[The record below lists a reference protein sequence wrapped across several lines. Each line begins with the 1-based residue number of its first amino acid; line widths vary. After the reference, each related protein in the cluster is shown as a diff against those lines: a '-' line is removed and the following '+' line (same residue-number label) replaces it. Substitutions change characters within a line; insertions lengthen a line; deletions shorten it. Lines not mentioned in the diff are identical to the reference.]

1 MELKLSQRRLQEL
14 RYSLHLL
21 RKSPLTVV
29 GIVLVIVVV
38 TIALL
43 APLIAPYGPEQR
55 IWTDKIAPPTPSHFF
70 GTDDTGGDIFSRVL
84 YGYRLDIAI
93 SSGVVVV
100 AVIFGSVLGSI
111 AGFLGGRID
120 EGLMRVTDIFL
131 SIPSLI
137 LAMSI
142 AVVLGRSVFNLELA
156 LTVTWWPAYARL
168 IRGQVI
174 VEKQKLYVDA
184 VRAYGIG
191 SSRILFKHILP
202 NSIYPILVKTTLDLG
217 AAILTTAAL
226 SFLGFGV
233 EPGAA
238 ELGRMVAD
246 GRQFVFSAPW
256 IVSAPGLAIFVLC
269 LGFNLMGDGLRDILD
284 PRLRR

>member
-1 MELKLSQRRLQEL
+1 M
-14 RYSLHLL
+14 
-21 RKSPLTVV
+21 
-29 GIVLVIVVV
+29 VIVVV

-55 IWTDKIAPPTPSHFF
+55 IWTDKIAPPSPSHFF
-70 GTDDTGGDIFSRVL
+70 GTDDIGGDIFSRVL

-100 AVIFGSVLGSI
+100 AVIFGGVLGSI

-156 LTVTWWPAYARL
+156 LTITWWPAYARL

-184 VRAYGIG
+184 VRACGIG

-202 NSIYPILVKTTLDLG
+202 NSIYPILVKATLDFG

>member
-1 MELKLSQRRLQEL
+1 MESKRSQRRLKEL
-14 RYSLHLL
+14 RYSFHLL
-21 RKSPLTVV
+21 WNSPLTLI
-29 GIVLVIVVV
+29 GIVLALVVIV
-38 TIALL
+38 IALI

-55 IWTDKIAPPTPSHFF
+55 IWTDKIAPPSMSHLL
-70 GTDDTGGDIFSRVL
+70 GTDDTGGDIFSRIL
-84 YGYRLDIAI
+84 YGYRLDLAIA
-93 SSGVVVV
+93 SSVVLV
-100 AVIFGSVLGSI
+100 AVIFGCVLGSI
-111 AGFLGGRID
+111 SGFLGGRIE
-120 EGLMRVTDIFL
+120 EGLMRITDVFL

-142 AVVLGRSVFNLELA
+142 AVVMGRSVLNLA
-156 LTVTWWPAYARL
+156 LAMAITWWPAYARL
-168 IRGQVI
+168 IRGQVM

-184 VRAYGIG
+184 AKAYGIG
-191 SSRILFKHILP
+191 NIRILFHHIVP
-202 NSIYPILVKTTLDLG
+202 NSIYPVMVKATLDLG

-256 IVSAPGLAIFVLC
+256 IVSAPGVAIFVLC
-269 LGFNLMGDGLRDILD
+269 LGLNLVGDGLRDILD